1 MKNDATN
8 LITVARIDELGAL
21 LKQIKALT
29 DKADAIKND
38 IKDFANLSGD
48 RKFEGD
54 AYEALYVESNV
65 STVSWKKL
73 AEELKIPAD
82 LIAKYTKT
90 SARFSVTVDAK

>member
-8 LITVARIDELGAL
+8 LITASRIDELGAL

-48 RKFEGD
+48 RKFKGD
-54 AYEALYVESNV
+54 VYEVLYVESNRSV
-65 STVSWKKL
+65 VDYKALCVALGIT
-73 AEELKIPAD
+73 AEQVAE
-82 LIAKYTKT
+82 YTKT
-90 SARFSVTVDAK
+90 TAVFSVKVTSR